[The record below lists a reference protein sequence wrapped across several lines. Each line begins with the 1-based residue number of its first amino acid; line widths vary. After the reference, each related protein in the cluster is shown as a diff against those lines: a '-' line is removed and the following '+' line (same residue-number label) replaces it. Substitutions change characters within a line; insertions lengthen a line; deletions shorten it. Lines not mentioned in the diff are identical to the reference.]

1 MKVDSENDNSQ
12 FYHTVFLCFFS
23 TYTSTANVTEKS
35 KTLIGSS
42 FFSSFEF
49 STISDNI
56 FHSILPHKSNAF
68 KRNFGNFDNNKFK
81 EELNKIDWK
90 NEIYK
95 DGENITDVF
104 SIFHKCLSET
114 VDPHAAL

>member
-1 MKVDSENDNSQ
+1 M
-12 FYHTVFLCFFS
+12 FLCFFS
-23 TYTSTANVTEKS
+23 AYTSTANVTEKS
-35 KTLIGSS
+35 KTLIGSI
-42 FFSSFEF
+42 FFGSFEF
-49 STISDNI
+49 NTISDNI

-68 KRNFGNFDNNKFK
+68 KRNFSNFDNKRNFSNFDNNKFK
-81 EELNKIDWK
+81 EELNKTDWK
-90 NEIYK
+90 NEIYE